1 MMTMMRTAGLLAL
14 LAVCTG
20 SIHGVEKSGDLAQGA
35 DTLARHY
42 DLNEVV
48 VTATRTPL
56 SIKETPVLTRVIS
69 AREIERSGLKNIQEV
84 LETELAGVEFHQT
97 GYGESISF
105 QGLDARYLLF
115 LVDGERVAGETYGNI
130 DYGRIPLNN
139 VERIEIV
146 RGASSVLYGSNAMG
160 AVVNII
166 TKTPDRPVR
175 IVASGRIGTN
185 YEKNDERIDGLKM
198 GSKLDIPNINADLYA
213 GFDFGQLKS
222 QTTVSYI
229 GTDAYMLFSEEAEV
243 RHYDRLQVIDRTSMP
258 PKSEFREDVT
268 LTVPIDTLGLSIN
281 GSRSVNLTQR
291 LDYRFDPRW
300 NAYVVGGYYQRSR
313 YGFPQS
319 QNTGEAD
326 GVYTWETYHTYNL
339 QGGVEFNPNDRHRIA
354 LTYNT
359 DRYEREMDSLQYSVP
374 KQKHSL
380 QNPRLLWTG
389 RLGAYNRMTAGLEY
403 TNEKLNYDLSSFGY
417 TDRRDLNTASA
428 YVQDELTTNTPLSF
442 TAGVR
447 ADYSDRFD
455 WNFIP
460 KVSAKYSVGNCSARV
475 NYSEGYRNP
484 TLKELYMKF
493 LIPNGGSMH
502 IVGNPDLKPEYNRY
516 LSLAAEYLIGFTH
529 ISVSGYMS
537 WFRDKIDAVVE
548 GELSQ
553 NSDLVYRNIDKSR
566 FSGIEV
572 MAKARLF
579 SGFFVTANYNYVH
592 QTEDAPD
599 ASSQQYVYVS
609 PHTATLQLDY
619 RFNCGWRDFGVRL
632 SGRYI
637 GEKEYKVGYQ
647 APFTL
652 PGEPGK
658 LFRGDSYTATHEAY
672 TLWDLTASAQL
683 TRHLTLQCGVNNLF
697 DYQAP
702 VINFNSCMSPGRNGF
717 AKLIFTF
724 E

>member
-1 MMTMMRTAGLLAL
+1 MKKRTAGMLAILAL
-14 LAVCTG
+14 CTG
-20 SIHGVEKSGDLAQGA
+20 AIQGAKGPEGYSVGA
-35 DTLARHY
+35 DTLPKQY

-69 AREIERSGLKNIQEV
+69 AREIEGSGLKNIQEV

-115 LVDGERVAGETYGNI
+115 LVDGERIAGETYGNI

-160 AVVNII
+160 AVINII

-175 IVASGRIGTN
+175 IVASARYGTN
-185 YEKNDERIDGLKM
+185 YEKNKETVAGLNM

-213 GFDFGQLKS
+213 GFDFGRLKS
-222 QTTVSYI
+222 QTTISYI
-229 GTDAYMLFSEEAEV
+229 GTDAYMLFGKEGEV
-243 RHYDRLQVIDRTSMP
+243 RHYDELMTIPMGGGRPTTEP
-258 PKSEFREDVT
+258 DVT
-268 LTVPIDTLGLSIN
+268 VEVPVDTLGLSIN

-291 LDYRFDPRW
+291 LDYAIDPRW
-300 NAYVVGGYYQRSR
+300 NVHAVGGYYQRSR
-313 YGFPQS
+313 FGFPES
-319 QNTGEAD
+319 QNTGEAED
-326 GVYTWETYHTYNL
+326 IYTWETYHTYNL
-339 QGGVEFNPNDRHRIA
+339 QGGVEFNPNDKHRLA

-359 DRYEREMDSLQYSVP
+359 ERYERKTDSLQYTVP
-374 KQKHSL
+374 KQKHSI

-389 RLGAYNRMTAGLEY
+389 QLGGYNRMTAGVEY
-403 TNEKLNYDLSSFGY
+403 SNERLNYDLSAYGY
-417 TDRRDLNTASA
+417 NDRRDLNSASV
-428 YVQDELTTNTPLSF
+428 YVQDELKTNTPLSF

-447 ADYSDRFD
+447 VDYSDRFD

-460 KVSAKYSVGNCSARV
+460 KASAKYTVGNCSARI

-484 TLKELYMKF
+484 TLKELYMNF

-502 IVGNPDLKPEYNRY
+502 IIGNPDLKPEYNRY
-516 LSLAAEYLIGFTH
+516 LSLAAEYLNGFTH

-537 WFRDKIDAVVE
+537 WFRDKIDAVIE
-548 GELSQ
+548 GEASQ
-553 NSDLVYRNIDKSR
+553 NSDLIYRNIDKSR

-572 MAKARLF
+572 MAKGRLF
-579 SGFFVTANYNYVH
+579 PGFFVTANYNYVY
-592 QTEDAPD
+592 QTEDAPQ
-599 ASSQQYVYVS
+599 SSQQYVYVS
-609 PHTATLQLDY
+609 PHTATLLLDY
-619 RFNCGWRDFGVRL
+619 RFNCGWRDFGLRL

-637 GEKEYKVGYQ
+637 GEKDYTVGYQ

-652 PGEPGK
+652 PDQPGK
-658 LFRGDSYTATHEAY
+658 MFRGDSYTATHEAY
-672 TLWDLTASAQL
+672 TLWDVTASAQVFRNL
-683 TRHLTLQCGVNNLF
+683 ALQCGVNNLF

-717 AKLIFTF
+717 VKLIFTF